1 MIRRPPRSTLF
12 PTRRSSDLHDLLPA
26 SSAFLALQ
34 QHGIQKGRVVAV
46 ARLEGRQ
53 VENPRHPVELEP
65 QTVGKKH
72 QGPTRNLLWSRPG
85 NKPQQ
90 CLAKSIPIRRQLHS
104 RSLGEQLWKGEALHQ
119 YAMQKGRR
127 RPMRRP
133 PPLSRAHSPGVMAL
147 HALAAP
153 LTKPSNRS
161 ATTGGFRMFGVHA
174 CELPQPPAC
183 CPTRKRPSPCQT
195 STEFLYPSPICDLK
209 PGRTAIS
216 PPCLHGARR
225 RHAVQRSTKRQGGAR
240 QH

>member
-1 MIRRPPRSTLF
+1 MEMTQLQHPPMLRGKLLHSRQVIHDHRANSAHGLRRDSR
-12 PTRRSSDLHDLLPA
+12 HDLLPA
-26 SSAFLALQ
+26 SSAFLAL
-34 QHGIQKGRVVAV
+34 
-46 ARLEGRQ
+46 
-53 VENPRHPVELEP
+53 
-65 QTVGKKH
+65 
-72 QGPTRNLLWSRPG
+72 
-85 NKPQQ
+85 
-90 CLAKSIPIRRQLHS
+90 
-104 RSLGEQLWKGEALHQ
+104 Q

-209 PGRTAIS
+209 ASSWFRG
-216 PPCLHGARR
+216 
-225 RHAVQRSTKRQGGAR
+225 
-240 QH
+240 